1 MLASDRERQA
11 TVLRLRAAHL
21 EGRLDTDELEARI
34 GRAHAA
40 RTREELDAVEADLPE
55 RPNAAIPTTSGVPRM
70 PGRRHFSERKL
81 LDAPPDQVREAAL
94 AFLVP
99 PLERYEYLLHQE
111 GDDVLVFTNPRH
123 GPTAASWSACATR
136 ATGARS
142 SSPTG
147 PRRSRSAGRSRG
159 CATEPGYAAAGSGTG
174 PAVTASS
181 ASAAA
186 TTAAKRSGGSR
197 GTRTVTW
204 LRPGS

>member
-123 GPTAASWSACATR
+123 GPTARIMVRLRDTGDGRTLVLAHGTAPLAVRR
-136 ATGARS
+136 AFAR
-142 SSPTG
+142 
-147 PRRSRSAGRSRG
+147 
-159 CATEPGYAAAGSGTG
+159 
-174 PAVTASS
+174 
-181 ASAAA
+181 
-186 TTAAKRSGGSR
+186 
-197 GTRTVTW
+197 
-204 LRPGS
+204 LRD